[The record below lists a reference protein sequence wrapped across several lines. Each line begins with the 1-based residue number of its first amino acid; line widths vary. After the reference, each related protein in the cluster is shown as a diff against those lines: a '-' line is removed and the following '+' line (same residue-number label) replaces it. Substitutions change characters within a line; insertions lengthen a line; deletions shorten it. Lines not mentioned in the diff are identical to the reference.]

1 MSSQDPIPQLLKAM
15 AALQES
21 AEHSDLTITC
31 GSDVY
36 KVHKATVCSQS
47 EFFRLACRKRR
58 GSEADSKGD
67 FKKAQTGT
75 VDISRS
81 NNVDSVDDGWDVDAE
96 DPKSVKLMIHY
107 LYHMDYLEAETA
119 KIKMQPTAEFLKDN
133 DLKDGILIDHAK
145 MYAMGDKYG
154 IPGLRSLAR
163 TKFNEALQYT
173 GAGLVKAM
181 RIAYTS
187 TVDSDKDLRLVIVD
201 KLHGNMSFCLNT
213 PEVDRAI
220 KELPEL
226 AHALL
231 RKMYGLSN

>member
-1 MSSQDPIPQLLKAM
+1 
-15 AALQES
+15 
-21 AEHSDLTITC
+21 
-31 GSDVY
+31 
-36 KVHKATVCSQS
+36 VHKATVCSQS
-47 EFFRLACRKRR
+47 EFFRLACRKRN
-58 GSEADSKGD
+58 GSEADSQGD
-67 FKKAQTGT
+67 FKEAQTGT
-75 VDISRS
+75 VDIPRS
-81 NNVDSVDDGWDVDAE
+81 NNIDSVDDGWDVDAE

-107 LYHMDYLEAETA
+107 LYHMDYLEVETA
-119 KIKMQPTAEFLKDN
+119 KLKAQPIAEHLYDH

-154 IPGLRSLAR
+154 IPGLKSLAR

-181 RIAYTS
+181 RITYTS
-187 TVDSDKDLRLVIVD
+187 TVDLDKDLRLVIVD
-201 KLHGNMSFCLNT
+201 TLHGNMSICLNT

-231 RKMYGLSN
+231 RQMHGLSN

>member
-36 KVHKATVCSQS
+36 KVHKAIVCSQS
-47 EFFRLACRKRR
+47 EFFRLACRKRN
-58 GSEADSKGD
+58 GSEANSKGD
-67 FKKAQTGT
+67 FKEAQTST
-75 VDISRS
+75 VEIPHSNDIEST
-81 NNVDSVDDGWDVDAE
+81 DDGWDMDAE
-96 DPKSVKLMIHY
+96 DPKSVKFMIHY
-107 LYHMDYLEAETA
+107 LYHMDSLEDETA
-119 KIKMQPTAEFLKDN
+119 KIKAQPAAAFLKDN

-154 IPGLRSLAR
+154 IPGLKSLAR
-163 TKFNEALQYT
+163 TKFNEVLQYT

-187 TVDSDKDLRLVIVD
+187 TIDSDKDLRLVIVD
-201 KLHGNMSFCLNT
+201 KLHSSMPTCLNS

-231 RKMYGLSN
+231 RKVHRLSY